1 MSSQYDRI
9 GNTNNEQNRRTQL
22 NETTSIL
29 TKSDS
34 RTNHFNH
41 GRMNKISDEPILT
54 ESMDDLNSSLDRSE
68 RLTDASSA
76 SFYSRS
82 FQLKR
87 QMWLKNRNLL
97 IIIAIIIIG
106 IIIFI
111 TILISEPWKS

>member
-1 MSSQYDRI
+1 MSSHYDRI
-9 GNTNNEQNRRTQL
+9 EGTSNGSWRP

-29 TKSDS
+29 KDKE
-34 RTNHFNH
+34 FQKF
-41 GRMNKISDEPILT
+41 NKIST
-54 ESMDDLNSSLDRSE
+54 ERCINESIDDLNGSFERSE

-76 SFYSRS
+76 SFYSQS
-82 FQLKR
+82 AFQLKR

-111 TILISEPWKS
+111 AILISEPWKT

>member
-9 GNTNNEQNRRTQL
+9 DDRS

-29 TKSDS
+29 KDDRNSF
-34 RTNHFNH
+34 HK
-41 GRMNKISDEPILT
+41 MNKISNERPFSRSV
-54 ESMDDLNSSLDRSE
+54 EDLNDTYDRE
-68 RLTDASSA
+68 DRLTDTSSA
-76 SFYSRS
+76 SFYSQS
-82 FQLKR
+82 AFQLQR

-111 TILISEPWKS
+111 AILISEPWKS

>member
-9 GNTNNEQNRRTQL
+9 DDRS

-29 TKSDS
+29 KDDRNSF
-34 RTNHFNH
+34 HK
-41 GRMNKISDEPILT
+41 MNKISNERPFCRSI
-54 ESMDDLNSSLDRSE
+54 EDLNDTYDREE
-68 RLTDASSA
+68 RLTDTSSA
-76 SFYSRS
+76 SFYSQS
-82 FQLKR
+82 AFQLQR

-111 TILISEPWKS
+111 AILISEPWKS